1 MTLSRAVQEKLA
13 VTGSESAE
21 GHTITT
27 VQFTGSMMVAA
38 VTDTYNIIY
47 EILGRIILTG
57 SEIYINYQILIM
69 SL

>member
-1 MTLSRAVQEKLA
+1 M
-13 VTGSESAE
+13 TGSESVE
-21 GHTITT
+21 GSTITT

-38 VTDTYNIIY
+38 VTDTYIY

>member
-13 VTGSESAE
+13 VTGSESVE
-21 GHTITT
+21 ESTITT

-38 VTDTYNIIY
+38 VTDTYIY
-47 EILGRIILTG
+47 EILGRIILAG